1 MVSELPQSLA
11 DEWRAIGT
19 DTDEMEFGVATVV
32 AETTLYE
39 RESTRLERADLRH
52 RPPTDPDP
60 EVEVDEPDNET
71 DTQDGGDIPIRS
83 LFVVDLSSTPSLSS
97 VGLAPTAVLGTAAEK
112 ATDLFVGRLEDDGIV
127 VADGNDGDDRTASEF
142 DRGDGTVGRWY
153 TLSVSYPVVSA
164 HAESEAETE
173 ADTDELH
180 NPRIDAE
187 THLAIWPT
195 DDAYR
200 MAGGTVPLRIS
211 EDAPAAIVDALE
223 VDAGRDRE
231 AVLELVRTV
240 GLEEGADGDGE
251 SDNGGDGD

>member
-39 RESTRLERADLRH
+39 RESTRLERADLRL
-52 RPPTDPDP
+52 RSRTDPDP
-60 EVEVDEPDNET
+60 EVDEPDDET
-71 DTQDGGDIPIRS
+71 NTRNGGDIPIRS

-112 ATDLFVGRLEDDGIV
+112 ATDLFVGRLKDDGIV
-127 VADGNDGDDRTASEF
+127 VADGDGDDRTASEF

-153 TLSVSYPVVSA
+153 TLSVSYPVVSV

-173 ADTDELH
+173 TDTDELH

-200 MAGGTVPLRIS
+200 MAGGTVPLGIS
-211 EDAPAAIVDALE
+211 EDAPAPIADALE
-223 VDAGRDRE
+223 VDPGRDRE

-240 GLEEGADGDGE
+240 GLEEKEGTTETETSRPDGDE
-251 SDNGGDGD
+251 Q